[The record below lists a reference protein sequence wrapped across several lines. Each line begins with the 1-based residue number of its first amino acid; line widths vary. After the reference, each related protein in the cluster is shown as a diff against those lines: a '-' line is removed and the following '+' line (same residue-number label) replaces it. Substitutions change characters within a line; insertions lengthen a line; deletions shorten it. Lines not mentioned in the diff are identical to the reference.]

1 MGWAMKRFTKSP
13 VPELSTQLLT
23 LVRRALT
30 SYGLTTWMQVIFRG
44 DSDEELLGKPGRLL
58 IKTLGSAPEH
68 LLFPAQMFY
77 IAQKFSLDLR
87 HLTAS

>member
-1 MGWAMKRFTKSP
+1 M
-13 VPELSTQLLT
+13 
-23 LVRRALT
+23 
-30 SYGLTTWMQVIFRG
+30 IFRG